1 VLGIVS
7 SKTPATEPIDVLVTD
22 GNTRASLAVVRS
34 LARRG
39 IRFLVLGP
47 DAESPAFYSR
57 SVGNVLVSP
66 SPAKQPEA
74 FIEFV
79 LEVIRKYEIKLAIPV
94 TDQALVLFDQ
104 HRAQLEKHT
113 RLAMAS
119 ATALRGALDK
129 RRSLEVA
136 RELGVPCPDEFVLKD
151 NSQIPELI
159 ARLGFPVVLKRPG
172 DPLDGSVPAFDFR
185 VLYANDEKELRQM
198 IERHCRPGHYPIF
211 QERAS
216 GEVHNLCCFAAAGD
230 VVAVHEYQSIRRLDG
245 AGVLRR
251 IVEPIPELEGYTR
264 ALLQALRWDG
274 VAHVAF
280 FVDRERRKVW
290 FMEINGRFWASTEG
304 SVHAGWD
311 FPAWTCDYFL
321 HGKVPTPAPLQVGSM
336 TCWHTGDVQALFN
349 YLRGGET
356 PTTGTT
362 PSHATAILECMSD
375 FRPGIHSDVF
385 RWSDP
390 MPALAEL
397 WRMRDQVRGFMR
409 KRMGRAGAARALAAS
424 AHSG

>member
-1 VLGIVS
+1 MIRWRVLGIVS

-22 GNTRASLAVVRS
+22 GNTRAALAVVRS

-136 RELGVPCPDEFVLKD
+136 RELGVPCPDEFVL
-151 NSQIPELI
+151 
-159 ARLGFPVVLKRPG
+159 
-172 DPLDGSVPAFDFR
+172 
-185 VLYANDEKELRQM
+185 
-198 IERHCRPGHYPIF
+198 
-211 QERAS
+211 
-216 GEVHNLCCFAAAGD
+216 
-230 VVAVHEYQSIRRLDG
+230 
-245 AGVLRR
+245 
-251 IVEPIPELEGYTR
+251 
-264 ALLQALRWDG
+264 
-274 VAHVAF
+274 
-280 FVDRERRKVW
+280 
-290 FMEINGRFWASTEG
+290 
-304 SVHAGWD
+304 
-311 FPAWTCDYFL
+311 
-321 HGKVPTPAPLQVGSM
+321 
-336 TCWHTGDVQALFN
+336 
-349 YLRGGET
+349 
-356 PTTGTT
+356 
-362 PSHATAILECMSD
+362 
-375 FRPGIHSDVF
+375 
-385 RWSDP
+385 
-390 MPALAEL
+390 
-397 WRMRDQVRGFMR
+397 
-409 KRMGRAGAARALAAS
+409 
-424 AHSG
+424 